1 MIYMLVTGE
10 IYHVL
15 NRGTEN
21 RVVFQ
26 NKRDYERFLIT
37 LFECNSTDLNFKNRY
52 RIDLSK
58 GNKKSPEDPLVE
70 ILCICLIP
78 NHFHIAVRQ
87 LVDGGIAKLMQ
98 RVGNSYTKYFNIKNN
113 RKGSLFMSRYKS
125 VHIKTDSQIRHLITY
140 IHANPLDLIMPK
152 WRLGKIKD
160 YKKLKDFLEN
170 YIWSSYP
177 FYSCGG
183 GIDLISQIINPKI
196 VNMFYPRRK
205 DYFDAIRLWSS
216 RYFDVI
222 DSSDLE

>member
-1 MIYMLVTGE
+1 MLITGE

-58 GNKKSPEDPLVE
+58 GNKKSPENPVVE
-70 ILCICLIP
+70 ILCICLMP
-78 NHFHIAVRQ
+78 NHFHMTVKQ
-87 LVDGGIAKLMQ
+87 LIDGGVAKLMQ
-98 RVGNSYTKYFNIKNN
+98 RAGNSYTKYFNIKNN
-113 RKGSLFMSRYKS
+113 RKGSLFMSRYKA
-125 VHIKTDSQIRHLITY
+125 VHVKTDSQMRHLITY
-140 IHANPLDLIMPK
+140 IHANPLDLIMPE
-152 WRLGKIKD
+152 WRKGKIKNF
-160 YKKLKDFLEN
+160 KKAKDFLEN

-177 FYSCGG
+177 FYTEGDG
-183 GIDLISQIINPKI
+183 LDLISQIINPEI
-196 VNMFYPRRK
+196 VKAFYPEK
-205 DYFDAIRLWSS
+205 EEYFKNIHSWSS